1 MSFLATV
8 FNVSQD
14 VRLGVHTRGIFET
27 NIPDGAPAST
37 VDYTILNRVLDRLAL
52 EPDDVFIDIGCGTGR
67 VLCLA
72 ARRRVQRVIGF
83 DLSPEMVRTATA
95 NVENLRGRLSP
106 VDVVEADATEF
117 DYSETTCAYM
127 FSPFKHTV
135 LAQVLNK
142 IKADR
147 SRRPFRCA
155 FVSQSESQ
163 RETFRAHDWL
173 ELVDEWT
180 ASTMPIAIYRS

>member
-1 MSFLATV
+1 LAKV
-8 FNVSQD
+8 FNLSQD
-14 VRLGVHTRGIFET
+14 VRLRVHTRGIFKT
-27 NIPDGAPAST
+27 NVPDGAPAST
-37 VDYTILNRVLDRLAL
+37 VDYTILNQVLDRLAL
-52 EPDDVFIDIGCGTGR
+52 KPDDVFIDIGCGTGR

-95 NVENLRGRLSP
+95 NVEAVRGRVSA
-106 VDVVEADATEF
+106 VDVVKADATEF

-127 FSPFKHTV
+127 FSPFNHTV
-135 LAQVLNK
+135 LARVLNK

-147 SRRPFRCA
+147 SGRPFRCA
-155 FVSQSESQ
+155 FVSLNELQ

-173 ELVDEWT
+173 ELTDEWT
-180 ASTMPIAIYRS
+180 AGTMPIAIYRS